1 MENGEPGAGR
11 TLIFVV
17 VVTGTEAVL
26 AVGASATAPAW
37 GAGVI
42 DAGRCSWFAQPIS
55 PEARQVTDNS
65 LRAFMIGFI
74 IISPMWDVKWC
85 SI

>member
-11 TLIFVV
+11 TLVFLVA
-17 VVTGTEAVL
+17 VTGTEAVL
-26 AVGASATAPAW
+26 AVGASATALAW
-37 GAGVI
+37 DAGVI
-42 DAGRCSWFAQPIS
+42 DAGRCSWVAQPIS

-65 LRAFMIGFI
+65 LKAFMIGFI

>member
-42 DAGRCSWFAQPIS
+42 DAGRCSPG
-55 PEARQVTDNS
+55 
-65 LRAFMIGFI
+65 LRSQSVPRPG
-74 IISPMWDVKWC
+74 K
-85 SI
+85 